1 MLYNFRKSKKFKIKI
16 NIYVCLLLFAFF
28 SLGISTGSRNFTLTE
43 DNYEV
48 IKGYFQENSDF
59 NSIYKD
65 SFVKNAK
72 IVVLIS
78 IFGLS
83 LVGVPAVL
91 YFVFSQGLAL
101 GSGICAIFS
110 VSESNILSTACN
122 LIPQIIFYI
131 FALMLIS
138 YYSFE
143 FSMFL
148 CRKILFK
155 EKLIIKIILLFN
167 FLFNLIPHSFMHT
180 FTKFCFISLS

>member
-1 MLYNFRKSKKFKIKI
+1 MNAFKIKI

-155 EKLIIKIILLFN
+155 EKHFVNNKSITGFVVVFAVSILFCYFTALCEGW
-167 FLFNLIPHSFMHT
+167 FMHVI
-180 FTKFCFISLS
+180 K